1 MKFFLR
7 LCEVDVVNVYCFCD
21 HEPDVNQE
29 TKVGHKEDVSNVS
42 K

>member
-7 LCEVDVVNVYCFCD
+7 LCEVEVVNVYCFCD

-29 TKVGHKEDVSNVS
+29 TKVEDVSNVS